1 LASDAARDRSIAVLP
16 LANLSGDKSDD
27 YFGIGLAE
35 EMTRALSKTGV
46 RVIGRVS
53 AGALQAKGLDE
64 RAIAKELGVGSLLTG
79 SVQRAA
85 GQLRINVSLIAA
97 ADGAVRWTEKYD
109 RPIANVCAMQDEI
122 ATAVARKLL
131 RSFGGGA
138 ARATKVETAD
148 PEAYALFLQAQ
159 ALFGRRNFST
169 LRQAIALYG
178 KAVARDPAYARAQAS
193 LAVALSIL
201 PSYAQV
207 ETDSIVALA
216 RAAALKA
223 IAIDSTIP
231 EAYTGLA
238 VVSQTLYANRAADQ
252 YYRRSLALDSTL
264 STTWGW
270 YGLLANRFGNSAEAH
285 QRIARARELEPASL
299 IARIW
304 DAQVFLVERRFA
316 SADSIARVVLERDST
331 FQLAWDAHGEA
342 LLNLDRTDEALAA
355 LEHSV
360 TLQRSERPT
369 QTEGILVYVYARAG
383 RAVDAR
389 RLIASLKQRW
399 GGKRPAMAVIAS
411 ALDLLGDHD
420 AALEKLQRSLD
431 EHDGW
436 LLQYT
441 HMNRYDRLR
450 TDPRAAAMLA
460 KTEAP

>member
-304 DAQVFLVERRFA
+304 DAQV
-316 SADSIARVVLERDST
+316 DSIARVVLERDST

-369 QTEGILVYVYARAG
+369 QTEGILVYVYAYARAG

-399 GGKRPAMAVIAS
+399 GGKRPAMAVIAA
-411 ALDLLGDHD
+411 ALDLLGNHD
-420 AALEKLQRSLD
+420 AALETLQRSLD